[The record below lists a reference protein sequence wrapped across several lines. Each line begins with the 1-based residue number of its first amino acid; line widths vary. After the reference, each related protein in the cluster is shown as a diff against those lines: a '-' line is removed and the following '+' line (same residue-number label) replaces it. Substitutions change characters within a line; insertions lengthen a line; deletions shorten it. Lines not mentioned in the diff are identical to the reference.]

1 MSLIQRLNEEK
12 SSDMVCLYEMWSQ
25 NGIMYFILEWRDPS
39 LQFRPLFSD
48 PLLVCQW
55 LLACHL
61 QVVVYFLSARS
72 ECTAVATQKTLLVY
86 ARRVIT
92 LQYKMQMAQGVNS
105 KVIIIFLQLRWPE
118 KKAPGRFSLKGRAE
132 IQLQHKKSSLIA
144 WHTKVSFQS
153 VSLVNNIAIL
163 HE

>member
-1 MSLIQRLNEEK
+1 
-12 SSDMVCLYEMWSQ
+12 MVCLCEMWSQ
-25 NGIMYFILEWRDPS
+25 NGIMYLLEWRDPS

-48 PLLVCQW
+48 PLLLCQW
-55 LLACHL
+55 LLLACHL

-72 ECTAVATQKTLLVY
+72 ECTAVATQKTLVY

-118 KKAPGRFSLKGRAE
+118 KKAPSRFS
-132 IQLQHKKSSLIA
+132 
-144 WHTKVSFQS
+144 F
-153 VSLVNNIAIL
+153 
-163 HE
+163 